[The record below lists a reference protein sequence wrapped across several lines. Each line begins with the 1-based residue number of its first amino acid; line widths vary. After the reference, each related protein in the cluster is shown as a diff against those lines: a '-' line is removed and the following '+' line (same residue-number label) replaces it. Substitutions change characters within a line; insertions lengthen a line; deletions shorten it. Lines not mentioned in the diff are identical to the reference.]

1 MAPQP
6 THQPPRAIGYLRVST
21 AEQADSGAGL
31 TAQRTAITAEAS
43 RRGWDLEFI
52 EDAGISGA
60 TMDRPGLQTALAR
73 LDMGSADILCVAKL
87 DRISRSVN
95 QGSAIIERAQR
106 KGWSLVA
113 LDFGLD
119 MSTPAGEMVA
129 SVLLSTAQYER
140 RLIGQRTKDA
150 LAAKKAAGV
159 RLGRPQSLPDP
170 VVQRIMAER
179 SEGHSLPAIASGL
192 EADGISTARGG
203 TRWYPSTVKAVLDS
217 QRAAELAK
225 KV

>member
-1 MAPQP
+1 MGPQP
-6 THQPPRAIGYLRVST
+6 IHTPPRAIGYLRVST

-31 TAQRTAITAEAS
+31 GAQRAAITAEAE

-60 TMDRPGLQTALAR
+60 TMDRPGLQAALAK
-73 LDMGSADILCVAKL
+73 LDSGKTDILCVAKL

-95 QGSAIIERAQR
+95 QGSALIERAQKR
-106 KGWSLVA
+106 VWSLVA

-150 LAAKKAAGV
+150 LAVKKAAGV
-159 RLGRPQSLPDP
+159 RLGRPQVLPDS
-170 VVQRIMAER
+170 VVQRVIAER
-179 SEGHSLPAIASGL
+179 SAGRSLPAIAAGL
-192 EADGISTARGG
+192 EADGIGTARGG
-203 TRWYPSTVKAVLDS
+203 ARWYPSTVKAVLES
-217 QRAAELAK
+217 QRADTLRS
-225 KV
+225 

>member
-1 MAPQP
+1 MGPQP
-6 THQPPRAIGYLRVST
+6 IHTPPRAIGYLRVST

-31 TAQRTAITAEAS
+31 GAQRAAITAEAE

-60 TMDRPGLQTALAR
+60 TMDRPGLQAALAK
-73 LDMGSADILCVAKL
+73 LDTGKADILCVAKL

-95 QGSAIIERAQR
+95 QGSALIERAQKR
-106 KGWSLVA
+106 NWSLVA

-150 LAAKKAAGV
+150 LAVKKAAGV
-159 RLGRPQSLPDP
+159 RLGRPQVLSDA
-170 VVQRIMAER
+170 VVQRIIAER
-179 SEGHSLPAIASGL
+179 SAGRSLPVIAAGL
-192 EADGISTARGG
+192 EADTIATARGG
-203 TRWYPSTVKAVLDS
+203 ARWYPSSIKAVLDS
-217 QRAAELAK
+217 QRATELRA
-225 KV
+225 